1 MSDRDLRVEPTPAVR
16 APAPVQPVRHAAPIA
31 ATVDRKRAPEVHTPE
46 ATTGGTLRAA
56 YAQIAVN
63 PDTHDVI
70 IRIRDAATDQVIS
83 ETPSKEVE
91 AMTKYLTDYA
101 ATMGRHRTA
110 ITTSPGG

>member
-16 APAPVQPVRHAAPIA
+16 APAPVQPVRQEAHVVAPA
-31 ATVDRKRAPEVHTPE
+31 DRKRAPEPNTPG
-46 ATTGGTLRAA
+46 AITGGTLRAA

-70 IRIRDAATDQVIS
+70 IRIRDSATDQVIS

-110 ITTSPGG
+110 LTTSSAN